1 VAHCPGHGGQGA
13 QARGC
18 VTATHEKEQLSHWQ
32 QGFPIGRRIVMA
44 ALLSPPL
51 MQVSVFSFQKSG
63 LSADETS
70 WRRCSARCQSSNIF
84 FTQKSDLRSSCNGG
98 VSSSCSGQMR
108 QARGYVTATREKEQ
122 LTHWQQGFPI
132 GRRNFMAALLSPPLM
147 QVSFSPFRKVV
158 SPPINL
164 MATLLSSPSMQVAFS
179 LLRIA
184 SR

>member
-1 VAHCPGHGGQGA
+1 
-13 QARGC
+13 